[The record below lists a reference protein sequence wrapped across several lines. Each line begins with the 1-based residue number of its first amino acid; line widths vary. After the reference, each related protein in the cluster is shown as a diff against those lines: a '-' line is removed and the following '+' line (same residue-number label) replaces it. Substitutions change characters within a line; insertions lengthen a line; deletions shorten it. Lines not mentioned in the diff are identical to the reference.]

1 MPVWRCISVR
11 GRRSRERERLEDFVE
26 ECVRSGD
33 FYERAYA
40 NVDPVLDGAFSG
52 LVGTLKREHRMQE
65 LSFLNTG
72 VPMLE
77 AVILDHVRRLCP
89 KSVS

>member
-1 MPVWRCISVR
+1 M
-11 GRRSRERERLEDFVE
+11 
-26 ECVRSGD
+26 
-33 FYERAYA
+33 
-40 NVDPVLDGAFSG
+40 DPVLDGAFTE

-77 AVILDHVRRLCP
+77 AVILDYVRRLCP
-89 KSVS
+89 KSMS